1 MDIVLL
7 DGYSL
12 NADLTWSKLSDLGN
26 CTFYDQTPVDDTEEI
41 IKRIDNAEIVI
52 THKTPLRNEVLK
64 QVPNLKYIGIMGTG
78 YDVVDIE
85 SAHQHDIIVT
95 NVPTYGTD
103 AVAQFTFSLLLEVT
117 GQVGL
122 HNQLIHEGKWSK
134 VPDFTFWD
142 KPLHELK
149 GKTLGLIGYGR
160 IAQKVAEL
168 GHAFSMNIIFYN
180 HRPKEVNVPWI
191 KQVPLDELLRQSDV
205 ISLHVIQTPDTIN
218 LINKETI
225 SKMKKNVIILNTAR
239 GKLINETDIAES
251 LNNDRIYALATDV
264 VSKEPISEDNPL
276 LTAKNCYITPH
287 IAWAPLETRERLLEI
302 TVNNLKSYLTGTP
315 TNVI

>member
-12 NADLTWSKLSDLGN
+12 NFDLTWSKLSNLGN

-52 THKTPLRNEVLK
+52 THKTPLRSEVLK

-117 GQVGL
+117 SQVGL

-142 KPLHELK
+142 KPLYELK

-168 GHAFSMNIIFYN
+168 GHTFSMNVIFYN
-180 HRPKEVNVPWI
+180 HRPKEVNVSWI
-191 KQVPLDELLRQSDV
+191 KQVSLDELLKQSDV

-239 GKLINETDIAES
+239 GKLINETDIAEA
-251 LNNDRIYALATDV
+251 LNNNRIYALATDV
-264 VSKEPISEDNPL
+264 VSKEPISKDNPL

-315 TNVI
+315 TNII

>member
-12 NADLTWSKLSDLGN
+12 NFDLTWSKLSNLGN

-52 THKTPLRNEVLK
+52 THKTPLRSEVLK

-122 HNQLIHEGKWSK
+122 HNRLIHEGKWSK

-142 KPLHELK
+142 KPLYELK

-168 GHAFSMNIIFYN
+168 GHTFSMNVIFYN
-180 HRPKEVNVPWI
+180 HRPKEVNVSWI
-191 KQVPLDELLRQSDV
+191 KQVSLDELLKQSDV

-218 LINKETI
+218 LINKGTI

-239 GKLINETDIAES
+239 GKLINETDIAEA

-315 TNVI
+315 TNII

>member
-12 NADLTWSKLSDLGN
+12 NFDLTWSKLSNLGN

-52 THKTPLRNEVLK
+52 THKTPLRSEVLK

-122 HNQLIHEGKWSK
+122 HNRLIHEGKWSK

-142 KPLHELK
+142 KPLYELK

-168 GHAFSMNIIFYN
+168 GHTFSMNVIFYN
-180 HRPKEVNVPWI
+180 HRHKEVNVPWI
-191 KQVPLDELLRQSDV
+191 KQVSLDELLKQSDV

-239 GKLINETDIAES
+239 GKLINETDIAEA
-251 LNNDRIYALATDV
+251 LNNNRIYALATDV
-264 VSKEPISEDNPL
+264 VSKEPISKDNPL

-315 TNVI
+315 TNII

>member
-12 NADLTWSKLSDLGN
+12 NFDLTWSKLSNLGN

-52 THKTPLRNEVLK
+52 THKTPLRSEVLK

-122 HNQLIHEGKWSK
+122 HNRLIHEGKWSK

-142 KPLHELK
+142 KPLYELK

-168 GHAFSMNIIFYN
+168 GHTFSMNVIFYN
-180 HRPKEVNVPWI
+180 HRPKEVNVSWI
-191 KQVPLDELLRQSDV
+191 KQVSLDELLKQSDV

-239 GKLINETDIAES
+239 GKLINETDIAEA
-251 LNNDRIYALATDV
+251 LNNNRIYALATDV
-264 VSKEPISEDNPL
+264 VSKEPISKDNPL

>member
-12 NADLTWSKLSDLGN
+12 NADLTWSKLSNLGN

-52 THKTPLRNEVLK
+52 THKTPLRSEVLK

-122 HNQLIHEGKWSK
+122 HNRLIHEGKWSK

-142 KPLHELK
+142 KPLYELK

-168 GHAFSMNIIFYN
+168 GHTFSMNVIFYN
-180 HRPKEVNVPWI
+180 HRPKEVNVSWI
-191 KQVPLDELLRQSDV
+191 KQVSLDELLKQSDV

-239 GKLINETDIAES
+239 GKLINETDIAEA
-251 LNNDRIYALATDV
+251 LNNNRIYALATDV
-264 VSKEPISEDNPL
+264 VSKEPISKDNPL

-315 TNVI
+315 TNII